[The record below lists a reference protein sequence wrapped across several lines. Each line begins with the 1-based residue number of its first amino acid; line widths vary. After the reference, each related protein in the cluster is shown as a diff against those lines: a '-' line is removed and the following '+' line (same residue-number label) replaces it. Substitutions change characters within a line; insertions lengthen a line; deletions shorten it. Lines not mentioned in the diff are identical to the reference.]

1 MPEPQNQRVRL
12 KPGVEVQRARN
23 RELASPHQRYD
34 ARLQRRSS
42 SMLQQRVVE
51 QERASIAEAL
61 DLILADDSIAQ
72 AAARI
77 VAARRRFIVGSSK
90 SFSYASLLAFDL
102 SAALS
107 HVTLMD
113 GTVVRSVD
121 VLSDVRSSD
130 LMVAFSLRRYRRDTV
145 EIARRF
151 SEAGGELVAIT
162 DFDDAPLADIA
173 DQSIYVATGSA
184 SYVDSPTV
192 IAAVLHVLATLTTA
206 SAKGARRRLGER
218 DRLNTELGLYV
229 VD

>member
-1 MPEPQNQRVRL
+1 MTE
-12 KPGVEVQRARN
+12 EARN

-42 SMLQQRVVE
+42 TQLQRRVVE
-51 QERASIAEAL
+51 QERASIEQAL
-61 DLILADDSIAQ
+61 DRIMADDSITQ

-77 VAARRRFIVGSSK
+77 VAARRRFIIGSAK

-102 SAALS
+102 SAGLS
-107 HVTLMD
+107 QVTLID
-113 GTVVRSVD
+113 GTVVRGVD
-121 VLSDVRSSD
+121 VLSDVRSND

-145 EIARRF
+145 EIARAF
-151 SEAGGELVAIT
+151 VEAGGELVAVT
-162 DFDDAPLADIA
+162 DFEDAPLAKFA
-173 DQSIYVATGSA
+173 NQSIYVATGSA

-192 IAAVLHVLATLTTA
+192 VASVLHVLATLTTA

-229 VD
+229 N

>member
-1 MPEPQNQRVRL
+1 MTE
-12 KPGVEVQRARN
+12 EARN

-42 SMLQQRVVE
+42 TQLQRRVVE
-51 QERASIAEAL
+51 QERASIEQAL
-61 DLILADDSIAQ
+61 DRIMADDSIAQ

-77 VAARRRFIVGSSK
+77 VAARRRFIIGSAK

-102 SAALS
+102 SAGLS
-107 HVTLMD
+107 QVTLID
-113 GTVVRSVD
+113 GTVVRGVD
-121 VLSDVRSSD
+121 VLSDVRSND

-145 EIARRF
+145 EIARAF
-151 SEAGGELVAIT
+151 VEAGGELVAVT
-162 DFDDAPLADIA
+162 DFEDAPLAKIA
-173 DQSIYVATGSA
+173 NQSIYVATGSA

-192 IAAVLHVLATLTTA
+192 VASVLHVLATLTMA

-229 VD
+229 N

>member
-1 MPEPQNQRVRL
+1 MTGCGSPCRPTSRASRRPGPTSRTRCAETSGRSSAICSAKVWSPSRAGCS
-12 KPGVEVQRARN
+12 GVEPPCTSSARHLSPVNLNPVNVSPASPIRRCAMSEADDRRSN
-23 RELASPHQRYD
+23 RELASPHERYD

-42 SMLQQRVVE
+42 TLLQQRVVE

-61 DLILADDSIAQ
+61 DLILADDSIAR

-90 SFSYASLLAFDL
+90 SFSYASLLAFAL
-102 SAALS
+102 SAGLS
-107 HVTLMD
+107 QVSLID

-151 SEAGGELVAIT
+151 AEAGGELV
-162 DFDDAPLADIA
+162 
-173 DQSIYVATGSA
+173 
-184 SYVDSPTV
+184 
-192 IAAVLHVLATLTTA
+192 
-206 SAKGARRRLGER
+206 
-218 DRLNTELGLYV
+218 
-229 VD
+229 

>member
-1 MPEPQNQRVRL
+1 MSGTEDL
-12 KPGVEVQRARN
+12 KARN
-23 RELASPHQRYD
+23 RELASPQDRYD

-42 SMLQQRVVE
+42 TQLQRRVVE
-51 QERASIAEAL
+51 QERASIEEAL
-61 DLILADDSIAQ
+61 DQILADDSIAR

-77 VAARRRFIVGSSK
+77 VAARRRFIAGSAK
-90 SFSYASLLAFDL
+90 SYSYASLLAFDL

-107 HVTLMD
+107 QVTLID
-113 GTVVRSVD
+113 GTVVRGID

-145 EIARRF
+145 ELARRF
-151 SEAGGELVAIT
+151 SEAGGELVAVT
-162 DFDDAPLADIA
+162 DFEDAPLAKIA
-173 DQSIYVATGSA
+173 DQCIYVATGSA

-192 IAAVLHVLATLTTA
+192 VASVLHVLATLTTA

-229 VD
+229 N

>member
-1 MPEPQNQRVRL
+1 MMSETE
-12 KPGVEVQRARN
+12 KARN
-23 RELASPHQRYD
+23 RELASPQERYD

-42 SMLQQRVVE
+42 TLLQRRVVE
-51 QERASIAEAL
+51 QERATIEEAL
-61 DLILADDSIAQ
+61 DQILADGSIAQ

-77 VAARRRFIVGSSK
+77 VAARRRFIVGSAK

-102 SAALS
+102 SAGLS
-107 HVTLMD
+107 QVTLID
-113 GTVVRSVD
+113 GTVVRGVD

-145 EIARRF
+145 EIARAF
-151 SEAGGELVAIT
+151 VEAGGELVAIT
-162 DFDDAPLADIA
+162 DFEDAPLAKIA
-173 DQSIYVATGSA
+173 NQCIYVATGSA

-192 IAAVLHVLATLTTA
+192 VAAVLHVLATLTTA

-229 VD
+229 N